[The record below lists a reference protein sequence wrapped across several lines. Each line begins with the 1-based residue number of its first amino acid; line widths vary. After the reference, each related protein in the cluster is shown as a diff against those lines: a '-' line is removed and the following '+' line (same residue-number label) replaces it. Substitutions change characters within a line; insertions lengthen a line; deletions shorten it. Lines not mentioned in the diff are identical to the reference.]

1 MNNIGLI
8 VRKYSVPFLFTV
20 IGLLVL
26 IVGIMQGQQPN
37 FLLAAAMI
45 LMAGILSTLFSLGKL
60 RPTMVMI
67 VGGIFG
73 VVALFLFWISYDG
86 ISESVQ
92 YQKDRDQSI
101 EMAKQN
107 MMDIRFLQKV
117 YKEKNGKY
125 IDNWDDLIDFA
136 ENGTMPYLYSKGS
149 VPAERITA
157 EERDYLYGD
166 KRAIDNNMT
175 EEEAYKL
182 SKWKEG
188 PRYDSLFSDFV
199 RDTLQ
204 VSIMKTKFK
213 NSSYV
218 RNREKLEMGPFDAKA
233 LPYIPFTNKKKK
245 WSLQTRDSVK
255 VGEEVGPAILVE
267 GTLPFAEKEGSQKKI
282 KFYFGSLSTFDL
294 DGSWEL
300 EE

>member
-1 MNNIGLI
+1 
-8 VRKYSVPFLFTV
+8 
-20 IGLLVL
+20 
-26 IVGIMQGQQPN
+26 MQGQEAN

-45 LMAGILSTLFSLGKL
+45 LMAGVLSTLFSLGKL
-60 RPTMVMI
+60 RPTMIMI

-73 VVALFLFWISYDG
+73 VVALFLFWMSYKG
-86 ISESVQ
+86 VSESVQ
-92 YQKDRDQSI
+92 YQRNRDKSI

-117 YKEKNGKY
+117 YKEKHGKY

-136 ENGTMPYLYSKGS
+136 ENGTMPYPYSRGS
-149 VPAERITA
+149 VPAVRITP

-182 SKWKEG
+182 SKWEAG
-188 PRYDSLFSDFV
+188 PRYKELFSDFV

-204 VSIMKTKFK
+204 VSILETKFE

-218 RNREKLEMGPFDAKA
+218 SNREKLELGPFNAEL
-233 LPYIPFTNKKKK
+233 LPYIPFTNKKEK
-245 WSLQTRDSVK
+245 WKLQTRDSVK
-255 VGEEVGPAILVE
+255 VGEEVGPALLVE
-267 GTLPFAEKEGSQKKI
+267 GTLPFAEKEGSKRKI
-282 KFYFGSLSTFDL
+282 KFYFGSLTTHEL
-294 DGSWEL
+294 EGSWEL